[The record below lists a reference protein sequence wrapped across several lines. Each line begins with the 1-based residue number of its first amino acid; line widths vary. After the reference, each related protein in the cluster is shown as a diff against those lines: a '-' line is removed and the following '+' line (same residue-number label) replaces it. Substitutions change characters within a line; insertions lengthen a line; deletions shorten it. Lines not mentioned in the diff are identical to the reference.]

1 MKSKWLSEL
10 KKIGFLRL
18 GLLAVAAII
27 LIICSLPQNQ
37 LSNLNK
43 AGTYSNQAQSMGS
56 SLDTDGDTSLF
67 SYEHELEKRLEQIL
81 GGMEGI
87 TSVDV
92 MITLSAT
99 SEKVLEKSIQL
110 EENKQEIE
118 KGSGESLEKSVTSSL
133 SKKNEALLTGNTS
146 GSMPYIIKEM
156 SPSIQGVVVAARGNI
171 TQTKIREISE
181 AVQALFGIE
190 AHKIKV
196 IEKKSQAEEAK

>member
-37 LSNLNK
+37 LSNL
-43 AGTYSNQAQSMGS
+43 NQAQSMGS

-133 SKKNEALLTGNTS
+133 SKK
-146 GSMPYIIKEM
+146 K
-156 SPSIQGVVVAARGNI
+156 
-171 TQTKIREISE
+171 
-181 AVQALFGIE
+181 
-190 AHKIKV
+190 
-196 IEKKSQAEEAK
+196 

>member
-37 LSNLNK
+37 LSNL
-43 AGTYSNQAQSMGS
+43 NQAQSMGS

-118 KGSGESLEKSVTSSL
+118 KGSGESLEKSVTSSQI
-133 SKKNEALLTGNTS
+133 G
-146 GSMPYIIKEM
+146 
-156 SPSIQGVVVAARGNI
+156 R
-171 TQTKIREISE
+171 
-181 AVQALFGIE
+181 
-190 AHKIKV
+190 AHV
-196 IEKKSQAEEAK
+196 

>member
-37 LSNLNK
+37 LSNL
-43 AGTYSNQAQSMGS
+43 NQAQSMGS

-133 SKKNEALLTGNTS
+133 SKKNEASLTGNTS

>member
-37 LSNLNK
+37 LSNLNQ

-87 TSVDV
+87 TGRF
-92 MITLSAT
+92 I
-99 SEKVLEKSIQL
+99 VL
-110 EENKQEIE
+110 
-118 KGSGESLEKSVTSSL
+118 
-133 SKKNEALLTGNTS
+133 
-146 GSMPYIIKEM
+146 
-156 SPSIQGVVVAARGNI
+156 
-171 TQTKIREISE
+171 
-181 AVQALFGIE
+181 
-190 AHKIKV
+190 
-196 IEKKSQAEEAK
+196 

>member
-37 LSNLNK
+37 LSNLN
-43 AGTYSNQAQSMGS
+43 QAQSMGS

-67 SYEHELEKRLEQIL
+67 SYEQELEKRLEQIL

>member
-37 LSNLNK
+37 SSNLNQ
-43 AGTYSNQAQSMGS
+43 TQSVGS

-133 SKKNEALLTGNTS
+133 SKKSEALLTGNTS

>member
-37 LSNLNK
+37 SSNLNQ
-43 AGTYSNQAQSMGS
+43 TQSVGS

-67 SYEHELEKRLEQIL
+67 SYEHELENRLEQIL

-156 SPSIQGVVVAARGNI
+156 SPSIQGVVVAAQGNI

>member
-37 LSNLNK
+37 LSNL
-43 AGTYSNQAQSMGS
+43 NQAQSMGS

-133 SKKNEALLTGNTS
+133 SKKSEALLTGNTS

>member
-37 LSNLNK
+37 LSNL
-43 AGTYSNQAQSMGS
+43 NQAQSMGS

-118 KGSGESLEKSVTSSL
+118 KGSGESLEKSVTISL
-133 SKKNEALLTGNTS
+133 SKKNEDLLTGNTS

>member
-18 GLLAVAAII
+18 GLLAIAAII

-37 LSNLNK
+37 LSNL
-43 AGTYSNQAQSMGS
+43 NQAQSMGS

-133 SKKNEALLTGNTS
+133 NKKNEALLTGNTS

-156 SPSIQGVVVAARGNI
+156 SPSIQGVVVAAKGNI
-171 TQTKIREISE
+171 TQTKIRDISE

>member
-37 LSNLNK
+37 SSNL
-43 AGTYSNQAQSMGS
+43 NQAQSVGS

-67 SYEHELEKRLEQIL
+67 SYEHELENRLEQIL

-156 SPSIQGVVVAARGNI
+156 SPSIQGVVVAAQGNI

>member
-37 LSNLNK
+37 LSNLNQ
-43 AGTYSNQAQSMGS
+43 TQSMGS

-133 SKKNEALLTGNTS
+133 SKKNEAC
-146 GSMPYIIKEM
+146 
-156 SPSIQGVVVAARGNI
+156 
-171 TQTKIREISE
+171 
-181 AVQALFGIE
+181 
-190 AHKIKV
+190 
-196 IEKKSQAEEAK
+196 

>member
-37 LSNLNK
+37 LSNLNQ
-43 AGTYSNQAQSMGS
+43 TQSVGS

-118 KGSGESLEKSVTSSL
+118 
-133 SKKNEALLTGNTS
+133 
-146 GSMPYIIKEM
+146 
-156 SPSIQGVVVAARGNI
+156 
-171 TQTKIREISE
+171 
-181 AVQALFGIE
+181 
-190 AHKIKV
+190 
-196 IEKKSQAEEAK
+196 